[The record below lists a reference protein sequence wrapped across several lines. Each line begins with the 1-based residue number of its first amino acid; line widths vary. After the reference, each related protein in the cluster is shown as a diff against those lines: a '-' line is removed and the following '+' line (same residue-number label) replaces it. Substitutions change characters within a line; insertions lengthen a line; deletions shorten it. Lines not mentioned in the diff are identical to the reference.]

1 MSDAKSTAADM
12 KTVIRDSILLITPSN
27 LARMPRTTI
36 RSARKKTRSTYSAP
50 ALEKGMD
57 IMELLAEHESGLT
70 VSEIA
75 KRLGRP
81 MSELF
86 RVIMVMESRTWLR
99 KDPDTAL
106 YSLTYHVLRLA
117 HRGTPAQTLTAA
129 AAPVMYE
136 LSTRINQSC
145 HLVVLSGSHGMVVL
159 RQENQKR
166 HANLSVRVGASID
179 LASSC
184 SGHVLLA
191 HLAPAQLENVLA
203 RIPRPWKIT
212 QAKLA
217 KTLELVRKRGYDLL
231 RSPITAGVTD
241 ISYPIRGFDGAVV
254 AALTIPYLH
263 VLDNSLPTT
272 IEQTRRLLEGASTRI
287 SQALGWS

>member
-1 MSDAKSTAADM
+1 MLRTA
-12 KTVIRDSILLITPSN
+12 
-27 LARMPRTTI
+27 PRP
-36 RSARKKTRSTYSAP
+36 ARKKTRSTYSAP
-50 ALEKGMD
+50 ALEKGID
-57 IMELLAEHESGLT
+57 IIELLADNEAGLT

-75 KRLGRP
+75 KQLGRP

-86 RVIMVMESRTWLR
+86 RVIRVMESRNWLR

-117 HRGTPAQTLTAA
+117 HRGTPAQTLSAA

-145 HLVVLSGSHGMVVL
+145 HLVVLSGSQGMVIL

-166 HANLSVRVGASID
+166 HATLSVRVGAPID
-179 LASSC
+179 LTSSC

-191 HLAPAQLENVLA
+191 QLSPEQLENVLD
-203 RIPRPWKIT
+203 RIPRPWKVSRV
-212 QAKLA
+212 KLM
-217 KTLELVRKRGYDLL
+217 KTVERVRKRRYDQL

-241 ISYPIRGFDGAVV
+241 ISYPIRGFDGAGV

-263 VLDNSLPTT
+263 VLDKSLPTT
-272 IEQTRRLLEGASTRI
+272 VEQTRRLLAEASTRI
-287 SQALGWS
+287 SATLGWS